1 MLLFSHHSAVYENS
15 KFARVIREVSFFL
28 FFFLFL
34 FTLKCERAQCM
45 QLSTQKKQMD
55 FSAE

>member
-28 FFFLFL
+28 FL
-34 FTLKCERAQCM
+34 FTLKCESAKCM